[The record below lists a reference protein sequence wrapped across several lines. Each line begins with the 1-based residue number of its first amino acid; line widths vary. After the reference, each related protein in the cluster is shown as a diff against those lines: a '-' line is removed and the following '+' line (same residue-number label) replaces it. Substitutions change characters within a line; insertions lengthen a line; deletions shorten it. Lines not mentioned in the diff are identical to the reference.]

1 MEENKKSE
9 GRELEDL
16 LKEGDEIAK
25 RLGPEVC
32 NKFIEIGKSSG
43 KYVDISMLLGGLIA
57 GTMGYLY
64 IPKEYLSGENA
75 ILTLL
80 SGSVFAG
87 FPGMWIADKMKER
100 AYRRLQKEFPD
111 KIEDIKRLRDLHN
124 TYAYSQLASHPIG

>member
-1 MEENKKSE
+1 MEENKESK

-16 LKEGDEIAK
+16 LNEGDEIAK
-25 RLGPEVC
+25 RLGPEVR
-32 NKFIEIGKSSG
+32 NKLIEIGKSSG
-43 KYVDISMLLGGLIA
+43 KYLDISMLLGGLIA

-80 SGSVFAG
+80 SGSLFAG
-87 FPGMWIADKMKER
+87 FPGMWIADKTKER

-111 KIEDIKRLRDLHN
+111 KIEDIKRIRDLHN
-124 TYAYSQLASHPIG
+124 TYVYSQLASHPIG